1 MINVCRDLRND
12 LMILTVR
19 DLDARLSGLTYF
31 LTHKTRVISVL
42 FGYSLGSLTFQFS
55 YLRNDQSRRI
65 RQILTKAHTGNG
77 LF

>member
-12 LMILTVR
+12 LPMILTIR

-55 YLRNDQSRRI
+55 YPETTRAGGSDRS
-65 RQILTKAHTGNG
+65 
-77 LF
+77 